1 MKTLIIILIVAII
14 GYAVWKFIEAKRIK
28 NANKPTIHKVSVKS
42 TTEVK
47 STKQRRKEID
57 DDTAMSEEIMKNNQ
71 KLR

>member
-14 GYAVWKFIEAKRIK
+14 GYAIWKFIKAKRIK
-28 NANKPTIHKVSVKS
+28 NANKPTIHKVSVKP
-42 TTEVK
+42 TTAVK

>member
-14 GYAVWKFIEAKRIK
+14 GYAIWKFIEAKRIK
-28 NANKPTIHKVSVKS
+28 NANKPSIHKVSVKPS
-42 TTEVK
+42 TAVE

>member
-28 NANKPTIHKVSVKS
+28 KANKPTIHKVSVKP

>member
-28 NANKPTIHKVSVKS
+28 NANKPTIHKVSVKP

>member
-1 MKTLIIILIVAII
+1 MKVILVIAII
-14 GYAVWKFIEAKRIK
+14 AAIGYFSWKFKEAKRIK
-28 NANKPTIHKVSVKS
+28 NANKPSIHKVSVKS
-42 TTEVK
+42 TTAVK